1 MSEDRQCEDVV
12 DQRERGEEGS
22 VSVHARVSQR
32 KGGWEG
38 ILVIYDP
45 ETNLSREKK
54 KDRSRVEGKSREEAS
69 VGDRLVKS
77 LALLLP
83 GRDV

>member
-22 VSVHARVSQR
+22 VSVHAGVSRR

-54 KDRSRVEGKSREEAS
+54 KTEVRLRGKTERCLQSET
-69 VGDRLVKS
+69 DL
-77 LALLLP
+77 
-83 GRDV
+83 

>member
-22 VSVHARVSQR
+22 VSIHARVSQR

-54 KDRSRVEGKSREEAS
+54 KKTEVRLRGKAERSLQSET
-69 VGDRLVKS
+69 DL
-77 LALLLP
+77 
-83 GRDV
+83 

>member
-32 KGGWEG
+32 KGSWEG

-45 ETNLSREKK
+45 ETNPFPREKK
-54 KDRSRVEGKSREEAS
+54 KTEVRLRGKAERSLQSET
-69 VGDRLVKS
+69 DL
-77 LALLLP
+77 
-83 GRDV
+83 